1 MLDSQEAS
9 GQSRATP
16 RPGTAREALDRY
28 ATLYERYR
36 SELKQRSRSW
46 GRLSYVRGS
55 LFIASLILLGLGLG
69 QFSGMGWPWFLLAGG
84 AFIGFL
90 VVAYVHEGIQSD
102 IHRIRLMVQMYRESI
117 ARLQR
122 RWDDIRVPAAHV
134 PADSRAVAFDLD
146 LIGDHSLYKLLGTPR
161 TPLGIQ
167 TLVDW
172 MLHGAAPKTVI
183 DRQQGVEELAGEF
196 EYRDE
201 FALRCAVLESS
212 RSGPTRFIEWAES
225 RSWLDRRRWLLWTV
239 RLTSAAVVLALVGW
253 LSGLLPLVVAGPV
266 VVAAFVVNF
275 VLSVVFAGTIHN
287 IFNQISSHHN
297 EIAHYVRLFE
307 MVTRYPATAEGLKSI
322 QAKLRNEGDDVMD
335 HVRRLGRLTWLAG
348 MRSNGGMFLVY
359 IVLEFLTF
367 WDVHVLDRLEAWKQ
381 NHGAKARNWFQALGE
396 WEVMLALAKLSAD
409 EPEWKFPR
417 MRTPEEPVMVEA
429 TQLGHP
435 LLDESRV
442 PNDVAV
448 GPPGTVLLVTGSNMS
463 GKSTLLRSIG
473 VNVVLA
479 QMGSVV
485 CATSM
490 SLSPVRVESS
500 MRIVDSLA
508 DGVSFFMAEL
518 RRLKQ
523 IVDVARQQRLAGD
536 RTLLFLL
543 DEILQGTNSRERQI
557 AVSRVVRKLIDE
569 GAIGA
574 ISTHDLDLASTAEL
588 QNAVRT
594 VHFTETFVDRDGATE
609 MTFDY
614 RMRPGLASTTN
625 ALKLLEMVGLGE
637 HQ

>member
-1 MLDSQEAS
+1 MLESAKAS
-9 GQSRATP
+9 GPSRDAP
-16 RPGTAREALDRY
+16 RPRTARQALERY
-28 ATLYERYR
+28 QTLYERHR
-36 SELKQRSRSW
+36 AELLQRSRSW
-46 GRLSYVRGS
+46 GRLSYVRGG
-55 LFIASLILLGLGLG
+55 LFIASLIMLGLGLG
-69 QFSGMGWPWFLLAGG
+69 QFSGVSWPWFVLAIG
-84 AFIGFL
+84 AFVGFL
-90 VVAYVHEGIQSD
+90 VVAYIHEGIQSD

-122 RWDDIRVPAAHV
+122 RWDHIRVPEVAV
-134 PADSRAVAFDLD
+134 PDESRAVAFDLD
-146 LIGDHSLYKLLGTPR
+146 LVGESSLFKLLGTPR
-161 TPLGIQ
+161 TPLGIR

-172 MLHGAAPKTVI
+172 MLHGASPETVVG
-183 DRQQGVEELAGEF
+183 RQQGVAELAGEF

-225 RSWLDRRRWLLWTV
+225 DSWLERRGWLLWIV
-239 RLTSAAVVLALVGW
+239 RLTTVAVILAVAGW
-253 LSGLLPLVVAGPV
+253 LSGLLPLAVAGPMLL
-266 VVAAFVVNF
+266 AAVCINF
-275 VLSVVFAGTIHN
+275 ILSVVFAGTIHS

-307 MVTRYPATAEGLKSI
+307 MVTRYPATASGLRSI
-322 QAKLRNEGDDVMD
+322 QSKLRHEGDDVLQ
-335 HVRRLGRLTWLAG
+335 HIRRLGQLTWLAG

-359 IVLEFLTF
+359 IALEFLTF
-367 WDVHVLDRLEAWKQ
+367 WDVHVLERLEAWQ
-381 NHGAKARNWFQALGE
+381 RLHGPKARRWFLALGE
-396 WEVMLALAKLSAD
+396 WEAMLALAKLSAD
-409 EPEWKFPR
+409 EPEWQFPR
-417 MRTPEEPVMVEA
+417 MRAPQEPVMVEA
-429 TQLGHP
+429 TRLGHP

-485 CATSM
+485 CADSM

-523 IVDVARQQRLAGD
+523 IVDLARQQRQAGD

-574 ISTHDLDLASTAEL
+574 ISTHDLDLASTPEL
-588 QNAVRT
+588 HDAVRT
-594 VHFTETFVDRDGATE
+594 VHFTETFVEQDGATQ

-637 HQ
+637 DQ